1 MTRGETVNLK
11 LQGEVIATGL
21 QFPEGPVALP
31 DGSVLVVEIAAGR
44 LTRVLPGGELRTV
57 AQLGGGPNGAAIGPD
72 GRCYVCNNGGF
83 AWRDRDGMLLPRGYP
98 PYPTKDQYAAYLRDY
113 ARHFGLRVVAG
124 CAVRSVRPEDGGWRL
139 ASDCGEWRA
148 RVVVLATGQ
157 YSEPVL
163 PDWPGRAAY
172 RGELI
177 HSAGY
182 RNAAP
187 YAGRRVLVIGIGNSG
202 AEIAA
207 DLAESGAAAV
217 AISIRTQPPI
227 VARDAFGMPAQRS
240 SLVLTRLPPR
250 LADGVARA
258 VTRLALGDLGRLG
271 LRPPA
276 WWPYSAGHVPV
287 IDVGFV
293 AELRRGRI
301 AARPN
306 IACFTATGV
315 LFEDGRA
322 EEFDAVIAATG
333 YRSALPQ
340 LLDQPGA
347 LDAEG
352 LPLAPSGQPTG
363 FPGLYFIG
371 YTRSLRGHLYEAN
384 RDSRRLGKH
393 VKAYLQG

>member
-1 MTRGETVNLK
+1 MHD
-11 LQGEVIATGL
+11 I
-21 QFPEGPVALP
+21 
-31 DGSVLVVEIAAGR
+31 EIAI
-44 LTRVLPGGELRTV
+44 V
-57 AQLGGGPNGAAIGPD
+57 GGGAAGLSAAGALKWR
-72 GRCYVCNNGGF
+72 GRDPIVFERGARVGDVWAQRY
-83 AWRDRDGMLLPRGYP
+83 DRLRLHTVYSSLAHLPLPREYP
-98 PYPTKDQYAAYLRDY
+98 KYPTKDQYAAYLRGY

-124 CAVRSVRPEDGGWRL
+124 CAVRSIRPAGGRWQI
-139 ASDCGEWRA
+139 AADCGEWRA

-157 YSEPVL
+157 YGEPVL
-163 PDWPGRAAY
+163 PDWPDRAEY
-172 RGELI
+172 RGELL
-177 HSAGY
+177 HSSSY

-207 DLAESGAAAV
+207 DLAEGGAAAV

-258 VTRLALGDLGRLG
+258 VTRLALGDLTRFG
-271 LRPPA
+271 LRSPA

-287 IDVGFV
+287 IDAGFV
-293 AELRRGRI
+293 DQLRRGRI

-306 IACFTATGV
+306 IARFTPTGV

-322 EEFDAVIAATG
+322 EAFDAVIAATG
-333 YRSALPQ
+333 YRSALPR
-340 LLDQPGA
+340 LLDLPGA
-347 LDAEG
+347 LDEQGVPRA
-352 LPLAPSGQPTG
+352 ASGQPTG

-371 YTRSLRGHLYEAN
+371 YTHSLRGHLYEAN
-384 RDSRRLGKH
+384 RDSRLLARH
-393 VKAYLQG
+393 TEAYLHG